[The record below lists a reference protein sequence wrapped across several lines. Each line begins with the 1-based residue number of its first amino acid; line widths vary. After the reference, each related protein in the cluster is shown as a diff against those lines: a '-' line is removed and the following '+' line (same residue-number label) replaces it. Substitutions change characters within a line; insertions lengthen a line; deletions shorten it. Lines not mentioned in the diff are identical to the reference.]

1 MPIQQGHRCFVNI
14 APIVFIDAACEAF
27 LFHPVQMQE
36 IIVVLC
42 LHNRVINDRIR
53 NINPADQLRT
63 ACLML
68 LYGCHVNM
76 HCIVH
81 GYGGGC
87 RGGCHRGGRRS
98 RCFSSGCRGSGFR
111 NNRKLCR
118 RFYFYCRLTG
128 IEKKNDCNR
137 HQCQQDNEKWQP
149 FSSLIISLHPDFF
162 QSFPFQMLLLYTET
176 SKLSRKK
183 WEAIV
188 KLPPIFS

>member
-1 MPIQQGHRCFVNI
+1 MWLWLIP
-14 APIVFIDAACEAF
+14 FIFQATDA
-27 LFHPVQMQE
+27 MTR
-36 IIVVLC
+36 IILGI
-42 LHNRVINDRIR
+42 H
-53 NINPADQLRT
+53 T
-63 ACLML
+63 L
-68 LYGCHVNM
+68 LLGT
-76 HCIVH
+76 
-81 GYGGGC
+81 GGC
-87 RGGCHRGGRRS
+87 GCGGHSRCGGCSGRGRR
-98 RCFSSGCRGSGFR
+98 RGFR

>member
-1 MPIQQGHRCFVNI
+1 MTVSGI
-14 APIVFIDAACEAF
+14 
-27 LFHPVQMQE
+27 
-36 IIVVLC
+36 
-42 LHNRVINDRIR
+42 
-53 NINPADQLRT
+53 ADQFRT

-76 HCIVH
+76 HRIVH

-162 QSFPFQMLLLYTET
+162 DPFHFRCFYYTQ
-176 SKLSRKK
+176 
-183 WEAIV
+183 
-188 KLPPIFS
+188 KLPNCQEKNGRQL

>member
-1 MPIQQGHRCFVNI
+1 MHR
-14 APIVFIDAACEAF
+14 
-27 LFHPVQMQE
+27 
-36 IIVVLC
+36 
-42 LHNRVINDRIR
+42 
-53 NINPADQLRT
+53 
-63 ACLML
+63 
-68 LYGCHVNM
+68 
-76 HCIVH
+76 IVH
-81 GYGGGC
+81 RYGGCGGRGC
-87 RGGCHRGGRRS
+87 GGHSRCGGCSGRGRR
-98 RCFSSGCRGSGFR
+98 RGFR